1 MGCVSHV
8 EAIFGNFLLNKETDL
23 DITLR
28 LTKTIKELVKC
39 GSTCSPL
46 LTSNANANV
55 QLITNH
61 PF

>member
-28 LTKTIKELVKC
+28 LNKRIKELVKY
-39 GSTCSPL
+39 GSCSAL
-46 LTSNANANV
+46 LTSNATANV